1 MCLTREVQLEHY
13 DEKPSSITISDDT
26 NSMDMPDGN
35 ADGDIEIL
43 DTRGAAST
51 STPKLSF
58 SGSPYGSADAYGG
71 QKYGDDY
78 TDWHSQCEFACREC
92 GKVFRQPA
100 TLQNHIKTQHN
111 MDSDSYKFK
120 HGVRTLMTNEVSTC
134 DHQRNENCHRGQM
147 SPTIYVYCNQ

>member
-1 MCLTREVQLEHY
+1 
-13 DEKPSSITISDDT
+13 
-26 NSMDMPDGN
+26 MDMPEEASG
-35 ADGDIEIL
+35 DGDIEIL

-51 STPKLSF
+51 STPKMVSF

-120 HGVRTLMTNEVSTC
+120 HGVRTLMTNEVS
-134 DHQRNENCHRGQM
+134 RKNLGSLKELKL
-147 SPTIYVYCNQ
+147 SPRPNKGSLVPLLVSEVKSDLGYETSGWFN